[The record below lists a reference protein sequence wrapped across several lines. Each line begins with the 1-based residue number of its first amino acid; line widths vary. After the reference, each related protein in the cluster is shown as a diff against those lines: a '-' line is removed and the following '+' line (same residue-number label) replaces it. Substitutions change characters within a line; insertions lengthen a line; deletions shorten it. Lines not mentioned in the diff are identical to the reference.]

1 MKRKLVSILTVL
13 VVTTGF
19 LLTGCSKTLYNT
31 EVHESKIPVTSANSE
46 SIGKVDTYI
55 ELGASIKTEGSGVDI
70 ENNIV
75 KITKGGTYSISG
87 TLSEGQIVIE
97 ATKLDKVYIVL
108 NGVNITNSKGAAIYI
123 KEADK
128 AVIAMEDNTDNY
140 LTDGKTYAFEDEN
153 KDEPNGTI
161 FSKTDLVFIGNG
173 SLTVNGNYDRGIVG
187 KDDLQIENG
196 NITVNSVGDGIRGR
210 DSIVVTGGDIVI
222 NSGGDGM
229 QSNNDENTEK
239 GYVLIEGGNINI
251 TSNEDGIQ
259 GENNVYVRNGEI
271 KINSGGGS
279 DNNNSHKNQGPGENM
294 GRNQEISNTSSES
307 LEESASSKGIKANTG
322 IIIEGGIL
330 NINSCDDSLHTND
343 SLIID
348 GGALEIQSGDDGIHS
363 DNTLEINGGNINVS
377 KSYEGIE
384 SESITIN
391 NGEIYVASSDDGINA
406 SGSSNSEEM
415 APPSGQGNGENNMSP
430 PEMNNMQVS
439 EPSSGS
445 NEVMKQDRNSM
456 DTESQTFD
464 GNNNSKNINIEDGVE
479 KGMPDP
485 SQNSEVDS
493 SKMQMSSQELGSG
506 GPGGGGPMGESSGTG
521 VLTINGGVI
530 TVDASGDGIDVNGS
544 GTMTGGTVIVNGPE
558 NNGNGALD
566 YDGTFEVSGGL
577 LIAAGSTGMAQAPS
591 DGSSINSIKLTLSS
605 QSAENIVRIE
615 DEDGNEIVTFAPAKQ
630 YASIVIASS
639 EFETGSTYNVYVGGS
654 SDGTSN
660 SGLYEGGNY
669 KDGERIMSFTIN
681 EKITSSVQDGVS
693 AQSMGKGG
701 RGMRQP

>member
-196 NITVNSVGDGIRGR
+196 NITVNSVGDGIHGR

-406 SGSSNSEEM
+406 SGSSTSEEM
-415 APPSGQGNGENNMSP
+415 TPPSGNN
-430 PEMNNMQVS
+430 
-439 EPSSGS
+439 
-445 NEVMKQDRNSM
+445 
-456 DTESQTFD
+456 T
-464 GNNNSKNINIEDGVE
+464 
-479 KGMPDP
+479 PDS
-485 SQNSEVDS
+485 SQNSDGTS
-493 SKMQMSSQELGSG
+493 SKMQGTGQGAGSG
-506 GPGGGGPMGESSGTG
+506 MPGIGESSGTG
-521 VLTINGGVI
+521 VLTIDGGFI
-530 TVDASGDGIDVNGS
+530 TVDASGDGIDVNGCA
-544 GTMTGGTVIVNGPE
+544 TMTGGTVIVNGPE

-566 YDGTFEVSGGL
+566 YDGTFEVSGGV
-577 LIAAGSTGMAQAPS
+577 LIAARSTGMAQAPS

>member
-19 LLTGCSKTLYNT
+19 LLTGGSKTLYNT

-406 SGSSNSEEM
+406 SGSSTSEEM
-415 APPSGQGNGENNMSP
+415 TPPSGNN
-430 PEMNNMQVS
+430 
-439 EPSSGS
+439 
-445 NEVMKQDRNSM
+445 
-456 DTESQTFD
+456 
-464 GNNNSKNINIEDGVE
+464 I
-479 KGMPDP
+479 PDS
-485 SQNSEVDS
+485 SQNSDGTS
-493 SKMQMSSQELGSG
+493 SKMQGTGQGAGSG
-506 GPGGGGPMGESSGTG
+506 MPGIGESSGTG
-521 VLTINGGVI
+521 VLTINGGFI
-530 TVDASGDGIDVNGS
+530 TVDASGDGIDVNGCA
-544 GTMTGGTVIVNGPE
+544 TMTGGTVIVNGPE

-566 YDGTFEVSGGL
+566 YDGTFEVSGGV

>member
-46 SIGKVDTYI
+46 SVGKVDTYI

-97 ATKLDKVYIVL
+97 ATELDKVYIVL

-128 AVIAMEDNTDNY
+128 AVIAMKDNTDNY

-153 KDEPNGTI
+153 KDEPNGAI

-348 GGALEIQSGDDGIHS
+348 GGTLEIQSGDDGIHS

-391 NGEIYVASSDDGINA
+391 DGEIYVTSSDDGINA
-406 SGSSNSEEM
+406 SGSSTSEEM
-415 APPSGQGNGENNMSP
+415 TPPSGNN
-430 PEMNNMQVS
+430 
-439 EPSSGS
+439 
-445 NEVMKQDRNSM
+445 
-456 DTESQTFD
+456 T
-464 GNNNSKNINIEDGVE
+464 
-479 KGMPDP
+479 PDS
-485 SQNSEVDS
+485 SQNSDGTS
-493 SKMQMSSQELGSG
+493 SKMQGTGQGAGSG
-506 GPGGGGPMGESSGTG
+506 MPGIGESSGTG
-521 VLTINGGVI
+521 VLTINGGFI
-530 TVDASGDGIDVNGS
+530 TVDASGDGIDVNGCA
-544 GTMTGGTVIVNGPE
+544 TMTGGTVIVNGPE

-566 YDGTFEVSGGL
+566 YDGTFEVSGGV

>member
-108 NGVNITNSKGAAIYI
+108 NGVNITNSKGAVIYI

-294 GRNQEISNTSSES
+294 GRNQEISNTSSEL

-391 NGEIYVASSDDGINA
+391 DGEIYVTSSDDGINA
-406 SGSSNSEEM
+406 SGSSTSEEM
-415 APPSGQGNGENNMSP
+415 TPPSGNN
-430 PEMNNMQVS
+430 
-439 EPSSGS
+439 
-445 NEVMKQDRNSM
+445 
-456 DTESQTFD
+456 T
-464 GNNNSKNINIEDGVE
+464 
-479 KGMPDP
+479 PDS
-485 SQNSEVDS
+485 SQNSDGTS
-493 SKMQMSSQELGSG
+493 SKMQGTGQGAGSG
-506 GPGGGGPMGESSGTG
+506 MPGIGESSGTG
-521 VLTINGGVI
+521 VLTINGGFI
-530 TVDASGDGIDVNGS
+530 TVDASGDGIDVNGCA
-544 GTMTGGTVIVNGPE
+544 TMTGGTVIVNGPE

-566 YDGTFEVSGGL
+566 YDGTFEVSGGV

-681 EKITSSVQDGVS
+681 EKITSSVQEGVS
-693 AQSMGKGG
+693 AQSMGG

>member
-97 ATKLDKVYIVL
+97 ATELDKVYIVL

-391 NGEIYVASSDDGINA
+391 DGEIYVTSSDDGINA
-406 SGSSNSEEM
+406 SGSSTSEEM
-415 APPSGQGNGENNMSP
+415 TPPSGNN
-430 PEMNNMQVS
+430 
-439 EPSSGS
+439 
-445 NEVMKQDRNSM
+445 
-456 DTESQTFD
+456 T
-464 GNNNSKNINIEDGVE
+464 
-479 KGMPDP
+479 PDS
-485 SQNSEVDS
+485 SQNSDGTS
-493 SKMQMSSQELGSG
+493 SKMQGTGQGAGSG
-506 GPGGGGPMGESSGTG
+506 MPGIGESSGTG
-521 VLTINGGVI
+521 VLTINGGFI
-530 TVDASGDGIDVNGS
+530 TVDASGDGIDVNGCA
-544 GTMTGGTVIVNGPE
+544 TMTGGTVIVNGPE

-566 YDGTFEVSGGL
+566 YDGTFEVSGGV

>member
-19 LLTGCSKTLYNT
+19 LLTGGSKTLYNT

-294 GRNQEISNTSSES
+294 GRNQEISNTSSEL

-348 GGALEIQSGDDGIHS
+348 GGTLEIQSGDDGIHS

-406 SGSSNSEEM
+406 SGSSTSEEM
-415 APPSGQGNGENNMSP
+415 TPPSGNN
-430 PEMNNMQVS
+430 
-439 EPSSGS
+439 
-445 NEVMKQDRNSM
+445 
-456 DTESQTFD
+456 
-464 GNNNSKNINIEDGVE
+464 I
-479 KGMPDP
+479 PDS
-485 SQNSEVDS
+485 SQNSDGTS
-493 SKMQMSSQELGSG
+493 SKMQGTGQGAGSG
-506 GPGGGGPMGESSGTG
+506 MPGIGESSGTG
-521 VLTINGGVI
+521 VLTINGGFI
-530 TVDASGDGIDVNGS
+530 TVDASGDGIDVNGCA
-544 GTMTGGTVIVNGPE
+544 TMTGGTVIVNGPE

-566 YDGTFEVSGGL
+566 YDGTFEVSGGV

>member
-1 MKRKLVSILTVL
+1 M
-13 VVTTGF
+13 TTGF

-229 QSNNDENTEK
+229 QSNNGENTEK

-279 DNNNSHKNQGPGENM
+279 DNNDSHKNQGPGENM
-294 GRNQEISNTSSES
+294 GRNQEISNTSSEL

-348 GGALEIQSGDDGIHS
+348 GGTLEIQSGDDGIHS

-406 SGSSNSEEM
+406 SGSSTSEEM
-415 APPSGQGNGENNMSP
+415 TPPSGNN
-430 PEMNNMQVS
+430 
-439 EPSSGS
+439 
-445 NEVMKQDRNSM
+445 
-456 DTESQTFD
+456 
-464 GNNNSKNINIEDGVE
+464 I
-479 KGMPDP
+479 PDS
-485 SQNSEVDS
+485 SQNSDGTS
-493 SKMQMSSQELGSG
+493 SKMQGTGQGAGSG
-506 GPGGGGPMGESSGTG
+506 MPGIGESSGTG
-521 VLTINGGVI
+521 VLTINGGFI
-530 TVDASGDGIDVNGS
+530 TVDASGDGIDVNGCA
-544 GTMTGGTVIVNGPE
+544 TMTGGTVIVNGPE

-566 YDGTFEVSGGL
+566 YDGTFEVSGGV

>member
-229 QSNNDENTEK
+229 QSNNGENTEK

-279 DNNNSHKNQGPGENM
+279 DNNDSHKNQGPGENM
-294 GRNQEISNTSSES
+294 GRNQEISNTSSEL

-348 GGALEIQSGDDGIHS
+348 GGTLEIQSGDDGIHS

-391 NGEIYVASSDDGINA
+391 DGEIYVTSSDDGINA
-406 SGSSNSEEM
+406 SGSSTSEEM
-415 APPSGQGNGENNMSP
+415 TPPSGNN
-430 PEMNNMQVS
+430 
-439 EPSSGS
+439 
-445 NEVMKQDRNSM
+445 
-456 DTESQTFD
+456 T
-464 GNNNSKNINIEDGVE
+464 
-479 KGMPDP
+479 PDS
-485 SQNSEVDS
+485 SQNSDGTS
-493 SKMQMSSQELGSG
+493 SKMQGTGQGAGSG
-506 GPGGGGPMGESSGTG
+506 MPGIGESSGTG
-521 VLTINGGVI
+521 VLTINGGFI
-530 TVDASGDGIDVNGS
+530 TVDASGDGIDVNGCA
-544 GTMTGGTVIVNGPE
+544 TMTGGTVIVNGPE

-566 YDGTFEVSGGL
+566 YDGTFEVSGGV

>member
-229 QSNNDENTEK
+229 QSNNGENTEK

-406 SGSSNSEEM
+406 SGSSTSEEM
-415 APPSGQGNGENNMSP
+415 TPPSGNN
-430 PEMNNMQVS
+430 
-439 EPSSGS
+439 
-445 NEVMKQDRNSM
+445 
-456 DTESQTFD
+456 T
-464 GNNNSKNINIEDGVE
+464 
-479 KGMPDP
+479 PDS
-485 SQNSEVDS
+485 SQNSDGTS
-493 SKMQMSSQELGSG
+493 SKMQGTGQGAGSG
-506 GPGGGGPMGESSGTG
+506 MPGIGESSGTG
-521 VLTINGGVI
+521 VLTINGGFI
-530 TVDASGDGIDVNGS
+530 TVDASGDGIDVNGCA
-544 GTMTGGTVIVNGPE
+544 TMTGGTVIVNGPE

-566 YDGTFEVSGGL
+566 YDGTFEVSGGV

>member
-294 GRNQEISNTSSES
+294 GRNQEISNTSSEL

-348 GGALEIQSGDDGIHS
+348 GGTLEIQSGDDGIHS

-406 SGSSNSEEM
+406 SGSSTSEEM
-415 APPSGQGNGENNMSP
+415 TPPSGNN
-430 PEMNNMQVS
+430 
-439 EPSSGS
+439 
-445 NEVMKQDRNSM
+445 
-456 DTESQTFD
+456 
-464 GNNNSKNINIEDGVE
+464 I
-479 KGMPDP
+479 PDS
-485 SQNSEVDS
+485 SQNSDGTS
-493 SKMQMSSQELGSG
+493 SKMQGTGQGAGSG
-506 GPGGGGPMGESSGTG
+506 MPGIGESSGTG
-521 VLTINGGVI
+521 VLTINGGFI
-530 TVDASGDGIDVNGS
+530 TVDASGDGIDVNGCA
-544 GTMTGGTVIVNGPE
+544 TMTGGTVIVNGPE

-566 YDGTFEVSGGL
+566 YDGTFEVSGGV

>member
-391 NGEIYVASSDDGINA
+391 NGEIYVTSSDDGINA
-406 SGSSNSEEM
+406 SGSSTSEEM
-415 APPSGQGNGENNMSP
+415 TPPSGNN
-430 PEMNNMQVS
+430 
-439 EPSSGS
+439 
-445 NEVMKQDRNSM
+445 
-456 DTESQTFD
+456 T
-464 GNNNSKNINIEDGVE
+464 
-479 KGMPDP
+479 PDS
-485 SQNSEVDS
+485 SQNSDGTS
-493 SKMQMSSQELGSG
+493 SKMQGTGQGAGSG
-506 GPGGGGPMGESSGTG
+506 MPGIGESSGTG
-521 VLTINGGVI
+521 VLTINGGFI
-530 TVDASGDGIDVNGS
+530 TVDASGDGIDVNGCA
-544 GTMTGGTVIVNGPE
+544 TMTGGTVIVNGPE

-566 YDGTFEVSGGL
+566 YDGTFEVSGGV
-577 LIAAGSTGMAQAPS
+577 LIAAGSTGMAQALS

>member
-19 LLTGCSKTLYNT
+19 LLTGCSKTLYKT
-31 EVHESKIPVTSANSE
+31 EVYESKIPVTSTNSE

-55 ELGASIKTEGSGVDI
+55 ELGTSIKTDGLGVDI
-70 ENNIV
+70 EDNIV

-87 TLSEGQIVIE
+87 TLSEGQIVVE
-97 ATKLDKVYIVL
+97 ATELDKVYIVL

-128 AVIAMEDNTDNY
+128 AVIVIKDNTDNY
-140 LTDGKTYAFEDEN
+140 VTDGETYVFEDEN

-161 FSKTDLVFIGNG
+161 FSKTDLVFTGNG
-173 SLTVNGNYDRGIVG
+173 SLTVNGKYDRGIVG

-279 DNNNSHKNQGPGENM
+279 DNNDSHKNQGSGENM
-294 GRNQEISNTSSES
+294 GRNQEILNTSSES
-307 LEESASSKGIKANTG
+307 LEESVSSKGIKANTG
-322 IIIEGGIL
+322 IIIEGGTL

-343 SLIID
+343 SLIIQ
-348 GGALEIQSGDDGIHS
+348 GGMLEIQSGDDGIHS
-363 DNTLEINGGNINVS
+363 DNTIEINGGNINVS

-384 SESITIN
+384 SENITIN
-391 NGEIYVASSDDGINA
+391 DGEIYVTSSDDGINA
-406 SGSSNSEEM
+406 SGSSTSEEM
-415 APPSGQGNGENNMSP
+415 TPPSGNSNNQNNMLP
-430 PEMNNMQVS
+430 PEINNLQ
-439 EPSSGS
+439 E
-445 NEVMKQDRNSM
+445 NEFSQEQNQVMKQERNSIAKEEQASG
-456 DTESQTFD
+456 ESNSITQDNT
-464 GNNNSKNINIEDGVE
+464 GNNT
-479 KGMPDP
+479 PDS
-485 SQNSEVDS
+485 SQNSDGAS
-493 SKMQMSSQELGSG
+493 PKMQGTGQGAG
-506 GPGGGGPMGESSGTG
+506 FGIPGGGPMGESSGTG
-521 VLTINGGVI
+521 VLTINGGFI
-530 TVDASGDGIDVNGS
+530 TVDASGDGIDVNGCANI
-544 GTMTGGTVIVNGPE
+544 TGGTVIVNGPAD
-558 NNGNGALD
+558 NGNAALD
-566 YDGTFEVSGGL
+566 YDGTFEVNGGL

-591 DGSSINSIKLTLSS
+591 DGSSINSVKLTLSS

-630 YASIVIASS
+630 YASVVVASS

-693 AQSMGKGG
+693 AQSMGGGG
-701 RGMRQP
+701 RRMRQP

>member
-19 LLTGCSKTLYNT
+19 LVTGCSKTLYNT
-31 EVHESKIPVTSANSE
+31 EVYESKIPVTSANSE

-97 ATKLDKVYIVL
+97 ATELDKVYIVL

-406 SGSSNSEEM
+406 SGSSTSEEM
-415 APPSGQGNGENNMSP
+415 TPPSGNN
-430 PEMNNMQVS
+430 
-439 EPSSGS
+439 
-445 NEVMKQDRNSM
+445 
-456 DTESQTFD
+456 T
-464 GNNNSKNINIEDGVE
+464 
-479 KGMPDP
+479 PDS
-485 SQNSEVDS
+485 SQNSDGTS
-493 SKMQMSSQELGSG
+493 SKMQGTGQGAGSG
-506 GPGGGGPMGESSGTG
+506 MPGIGESSGTG
-521 VLTINGGVI
+521 VLTINGGFI
-530 TVDASGDGIDVNGS
+530 TVDASGDGIDVNGCA
-544 GTMTGGTVIVNGPE
+544 TMTGGTVIVNGPE

-566 YDGTFEVSGGL
+566 YDGTFEVSGGV

-693 AQSMGKGG
+693 AQSMGGGG
-701 RGMRQP
+701 RGMRHP

>member
-46 SIGKVDTYI
+46 SVGKVDTYI

-97 ATKLDKVYIVL
+97 ATELDKVYIVL

-128 AVIAMEDNTDNY
+128 AVIAMKDNTDNY
-140 LTDGKTYAFEDEN
+140 LTDGETYAFEDDN
-153 KDEPNGTI
+153 KDEPNGAI

-406 SGSSNSEEM
+406 SGSSTSEEM
-415 APPSGQGNGENNMSP
+415 TPPSGNN
-430 PEMNNMQVS
+430 
-439 EPSSGS
+439 
-445 NEVMKQDRNSM
+445 
-456 DTESQTFD
+456 T
-464 GNNNSKNINIEDGVE
+464 
-479 KGMPDP
+479 PDS
-485 SQNSEVDS
+485 SQNSDGTS
-493 SKMQMSSQELGSG
+493 SKMQGTGQGAGSG
-506 GPGGGGPMGESSGTG
+506 MPGIGESSGTG
-521 VLTINGGVI
+521 VLTINGGFI
-530 TVDASGDGIDVNGS
+530 TVDASGDGIDVNGCA
-544 GTMTGGTVIVNGPE
+544 TMTGGTVIVNGPE

-566 YDGTFEVSGGL
+566 YDGTFEVSGGV

>member
-19 LLTGCSKTLYNT
+19 LLTGGSKTLYNT

-406 SGSSNSEEM
+406 SGSSTSEEM
-415 APPSGQGNGENNMSP
+415 TPPSGNN
-430 PEMNNMQVS
+430 
-439 EPSSGS
+439 
-445 NEVMKQDRNSM
+445 
-456 DTESQTFD
+456 T
-464 GNNNSKNINIEDGVE
+464 
-479 KGMPDP
+479 PDS
-485 SQNSEVDS
+485 SQNSDGTS
-493 SKMQMSSQELGSG
+493 SKMQGTGQGAGSG
-506 GPGGGGPMGESSGTG
+506 MPGIGESSGTG
-521 VLTINGGVI
+521 VLTINGGFI
-530 TVDASGDGIDVNGS
+530 TVDASGDGIDVNGCA
-544 GTMTGGTVIVNGPE
+544 TMTGGTVIVNGPE

-566 YDGTFEVSGGL
+566 YDGTFEVSGGV

>member
-97 ATKLDKVYIVL
+97 ATELDKVYIVL

-128 AVIAMEDNTDNY
+128 AVIAMKDNTDNY

-294 GRNQEISNTSSES
+294 GRNQEISNTSSEL

-348 GGALEIQSGDDGIHS
+348 GGTLEIQSGDDGIHS

-391 NGEIYVASSDDGINA
+391 DGEIYVTSSDDGINA
-406 SGSSNSEEM
+406 SGSSTSEEM
-415 APPSGQGNGENNMSP
+415 TPPSGNN
-430 PEMNNMQVS
+430 
-439 EPSSGS
+439 
-445 NEVMKQDRNSM
+445 
-456 DTESQTFD
+456 T
-464 GNNNSKNINIEDGVE
+464 
-479 KGMPDP
+479 PDS
-485 SQNSEVDS
+485 SQNSDGTS
-493 SKMQMSSQELGSG
+493 SKMQGTGQGAGSG
-506 GPGGGGPMGESSGTG
+506 MPGIGESSGTG
-521 VLTINGGVI
+521 VLTINGGFI
-530 TVDASGDGIDVNGS
+530 TVDASGDGIDVNGCA
-544 GTMTGGTVIVNGPE
+544 TMTGGTVIVNGPE

-566 YDGTFEVSGGL
+566 YDGTFEVSGGV

-701 RGMRQP
+701 RGMR

>member
-46 SIGKVDTYI
+46 SVGKVDTYI

-97 ATKLDKVYIVL
+97 ATELDKVYIVL

-140 LTDGKTYAFEDEN
+140 LTDGETYAFEDDN
-153 KDEPNGTI
+153 KDEPNGAI
-161 FSKTDLVFIGNG
+161 FSKTDLVFTGNG

-391 NGEIYVASSDDGINA
+391 DGEIYVTSSDDGINA
-406 SGSSNSEEM
+406 SGSSTSEEM
-415 APPSGQGNGENNMSP
+415 TPPSGNN
-430 PEMNNMQVS
+430 
-439 EPSSGS
+439 
-445 NEVMKQDRNSM
+445 
-456 DTESQTFD
+456 T
-464 GNNNSKNINIEDGVE
+464 
-479 KGMPDP
+479 PDS
-485 SQNSEVDS
+485 SQNSDGTS
-493 SKMQMSSQELGSG
+493 SKMQGTGQGAGSG
-506 GPGGGGPMGESSGTG
+506 MPGIGESSGTG
-521 VLTINGGVI
+521 VLTINGGFI
-530 TVDASGDGIDVNGS
+530 TVDASGDGIDVNGCA
-544 GTMTGGTVIVNGPE
+544 TMTGGTVIVNGPE

-566 YDGTFEVSGGL
+566 YDGTFEVSGGV

>member
-13 VVTTGF
+13 LVTTGF

-97 ATKLDKVYIVL
+97 ATELDKVYIVL

-128 AVIAMEDNTDNY
+128 AVIAMEDNTNNY

-391 NGEIYVASSDDGINA
+391 DGKIYVVSSDDGINA
-406 SGSSNSEEM
+406 SGSSTSEEM
-415 APPSGQGNGENNMSP
+415 TPPSGNN
-430 PEMNNMQVS
+430 
-439 EPSSGS
+439 
-445 NEVMKQDRNSM
+445 
-456 DTESQTFD
+456 T
-464 GNNNSKNINIEDGVE
+464 
-479 KGMPDP
+479 PDS
-485 SQNSEVDS
+485 SQNSDGAS
-493 SKMQMSSQELGSG
+493 PKMQGTGQGAGSG
-506 GPGGGGPMGESSGTG
+506 MPGGGGPIGESSGTG
-521 VLTINGGVI
+521 VLTINGGFI
-530 TVDASGDGIDVNGS
+530 TVDASGDGIDVNGCA
-544 GTMTGGTVIVNGPE
+544 TMTGGTVIVNGPE

-566 YDGTFEVSGGL
+566 YDGTFEVSGGV

>member
-13 VVTTGF
+13 LVTTGF

-97 ATKLDKVYIVL
+97 ATELDKVYIVL

-391 NGEIYVASSDDGINA
+391 DGKIYVVSSDDGINA
-406 SGSSNSEEM
+406 SGSSTSEEM
-415 APPSGQGNGENNMSP
+415 TPPSGNSNNQNNMSP
-430 PEMNNMQVS
+430 PDMNNLQ
-439 EPSSGS
+439 E
-445 NEVMKQDRNSM
+445 NEFSQEQNQAMKQERNSIAKEEQAPG
-456 DTESQTFD
+456 ESNSITQDNT
-464 GNNNSKNINIEDGVE
+464 GNNT
-479 KGMPDP
+479 PDS
-485 SQNSEVDS
+485 SQNSDGAS
-493 SKMQMSSQELGSG
+493 PKMQGTGQGAGSG
-506 GPGGGGPMGESSGTG
+506 MPGGGGPIGESSGTG
-521 VLTINGGVI
+521 VLTINGGFI
-530 TVDASGDGIDVNGS
+530 TVDASGDGIDVNGCA
-544 GTMTGGTVIVNGPE
+544 TMTGGTVIVNGPE

-566 YDGTFEVSGGL
+566 YDGTFEVSGGV

-591 DGSSINSIKLTLSS
+591 DGSSINSIKITLSS

-630 YASIVIASS
+630 YASVVVASS

-693 AQSMGKGG
+693 AQSMGGGG

>member
-406 SGSSNSEEM
+406 SGSSTSEEM
-415 APPSGQGNGENNMSP
+415 TPPSGNN
-430 PEMNNMQVS
+430 
-439 EPSSGS
+439 
-445 NEVMKQDRNSM
+445 
-456 DTESQTFD
+456 T
-464 GNNNSKNINIEDGVE
+464 
-479 KGMPDP
+479 PDS
-485 SQNSEVDS
+485 SQNSDGTS
-493 SKMQMSSQELGSG
+493 SKMQGTGQGAGSG
-506 GPGGGGPMGESSGTG
+506 MPGIGESSGTG
-521 VLTINGGVI
+521 VLTINGGFI
-530 TVDASGDGIDVNGS
+530 TVDASGDGIDVNGCA
-544 GTMTGGTVIVNGPE
+544 TMTGGTVIVNGPE

-566 YDGTFEVSGGL
+566 YDGTFEVSGGV

-693 AQSMGKGG
+693 AQSMGGGG
-701 RGMRQP
+701 RGMRHQ

>member
-406 SGSSNSEEM
+406 SGSSTSEEM
-415 APPSGQGNGENNMSP
+415 TPPSGNN
-430 PEMNNMQVS
+430 
-439 EPSSGS
+439 
-445 NEVMKQDRNSM
+445 
-456 DTESQTFD
+456 T
-464 GNNNSKNINIEDGVE
+464 
-479 KGMPDP
+479 PDS
-485 SQNSEVDS
+485 SQNSDGTS
-493 SKMQMSSQELGSG
+493 SKMQGTGQGAGSG
-506 GPGGGGPMGESSGTG
+506 MPGIGESSGTG
-521 VLTINGGVI
+521 VLTINGGFI
-530 TVDASGDGIDVNGS
+530 TVDASGDGIDVNGCA
-544 GTMTGGTVIVNGPE
+544 TMTGGTVIVNGPE

-566 YDGTFEVSGGL
+566 YDGTFEVSGGV

>member
-1 MKRKLVSILTVL
+1 M
-13 VVTTGF
+13 
-19 LLTGCSKTLYNT
+19 
-31 EVHESKIPVTSANSE
+31 
-46 SIGKVDTYI
+46 
-55 ELGASIKTEGSGVDI
+55 
-70 ENNIV
+70 
-75 KITKGGTYSISG
+75 
-87 TLSEGQIVIE
+87 
-97 ATKLDKVYIVL
+97 
-108 NGVNITNSKGAAIYI
+108 NITNSKGAAIYI

-173 SLTVNGNYDRGIVG
+173 SLTVNGNYDIGIVG

-406 SGSSNSEEM
+406 SGSSTSEEM
-415 APPSGQGNGENNMSP
+415 TPPSGNN
-430 PEMNNMQVS
+430 
-439 EPSSGS
+439 
-445 NEVMKQDRNSM
+445 
-456 DTESQTFD
+456 T
-464 GNNNSKNINIEDGVE
+464 
-479 KGMPDP
+479 PDS
-485 SQNSEVDS
+485 SQNSDGTS
-493 SKMQMSSQELGSG
+493 SKMQGTGQGAGSG
-506 GPGGGGPMGESSGTG
+506 MPGIGESSGTG
-521 VLTINGGVI
+521 VLTINGGFI
-530 TVDASGDGIDVNGS
+530 TVDASGDGIDVNGCA
-544 GTMTGGTVIVNGPE
+544 TMTGGTVIVNGPE

-566 YDGTFEVSGGL
+566 YDGTFEVSGGV

>member
-19 LLTGCSKTLYNT
+19 LLTGCSKTLYST

-391 NGEIYVASSDDGINA
+391 DGKIYVVSSDDGINA
-406 SGSSNSEEM
+406 SGSSTSEEM
-415 APPSGQGNGENNMSP
+415 TPPSGNN
-430 PEMNNMQVS
+430 
-439 EPSSGS
+439 
-445 NEVMKQDRNSM
+445 
-456 DTESQTFD
+456 T
-464 GNNNSKNINIEDGVE
+464 
-479 KGMPDP
+479 PDS
-485 SQNSEVDS
+485 SQNSDGTS
-493 SKMQMSSQELGSG
+493 SKMQGTGQGAGSG
-506 GPGGGGPMGESSGTG
+506 MPGIGESSGTG
-521 VLTINGGVI
+521 VLTINGGFI
-530 TVDASGDGIDVNGS
+530 TVDASGDGIDVNGCA
-544 GTMTGGTVIVNGPE
+544 TMTGGTVIVNGPE

-566 YDGTFEVSGGL
+566 YDGTFEVSGGV

-693 AQSMGKGG
+693 AQSMGGGG

>member
-128 AVIAMEDNTDNY
+128 AVIAMKDNTDNY
-140 LTDGKTYAFEDEN
+140 LTDGETYAFEDDN
-153 KDEPNGTI
+153 KDEPNGAI
-161 FSKTDLVFIGNG
+161 FSKTDLVFTGNG

-279 DNNNSHKNQGPGENM
+279 DNNDSHKNQGPGENM

-348 GGALEIQSGDDGIHS
+348 GGTLEIQSGDDGIHS

-391 NGEIYVASSDDGINA
+391 DGEIYVTSSDDGINA
-406 SGSSNSEEM
+406 SGSSTSEEM
-415 APPSGQGNGENNMSP
+415 TPPSGNN
-430 PEMNNMQVS
+430 
-439 EPSSGS
+439 
-445 NEVMKQDRNSM
+445 
-456 DTESQTFD
+456 T
-464 GNNNSKNINIEDGVE
+464 
-479 KGMPDP
+479 PDS
-485 SQNSEVDS
+485 SQNSDGTS
-493 SKMQMSSQELGSG
+493 SKMQGTGQGAGSG
-506 GPGGGGPMGESSGTG
+506 MPGIGESSGTG
-521 VLTINGGVI
+521 VLTINGGFI
-530 TVDASGDGIDVNGS
+530 TVDASGDGIDVNGCA
-544 GTMTGGTVIVNGPE
+544 TMTGGTVIVNGPE

-566 YDGTFEVSGGL
+566 YDGTFEVSGGV

-701 RGMRQP
+701 RGMR

>member
-13 VVTTGF
+13 LVTTGF

-406 SGSSNSEEM
+406 SGSSTSEEM
-415 APPSGQGNGENNMSP
+415 TPPSGNN
-430 PEMNNMQVS
+430 
-439 EPSSGS
+439 
-445 NEVMKQDRNSM
+445 
-456 DTESQTFD
+456 T
-464 GNNNSKNINIEDGVE
+464 
-479 KGMPDP
+479 PDS
-485 SQNSEVDS
+485 SQNSDGTS
-493 SKMQMSSQELGSG
+493 SKMQGTGQGAGSG
-506 GPGGGGPMGESSGTG
+506 MPGIGESSGTG
-521 VLTINGGVI
+521 VLTINGGFI
-530 TVDASGDGIDVNGS
+530 TVDASGDGIDVNGCA
-544 GTMTGGTVIVNGPE
+544 TMTGGTVIVNGPE

-566 YDGTFEVSGGL
+566 YDGTFEVSGGV

-654 SDGTSN
+654 SDGNSN

>member
-55 ELGASIKTEGSGVDI
+55 ELGAYIKTEGSGVDI

-97 ATKLDKVYIVL
+97 ATELDKVYIVL

-128 AVIAMEDNTDNY
+128 AVIAMEDNTNNY

-391 NGEIYVASSDDGINA
+391 DGKIYVVSSDDGINA
-406 SGSSNSEEM
+406 SGSSTSEEM
-415 APPSGQGNGENNMSP
+415 TPPSGNN
-430 PEMNNMQVS
+430 
-439 EPSSGS
+439 
-445 NEVMKQDRNSM
+445 
-456 DTESQTFD
+456 T
-464 GNNNSKNINIEDGVE
+464 
-479 KGMPDP
+479 PDS
-485 SQNSEVDS
+485 SQNSDGAS
-493 SKMQMSSQELGSG
+493 PKMQGTGQGAGSG
-506 GPGGGGPMGESSGTG
+506 MPGGGGPIGESSGTG
-521 VLTINGGVI
+521 VLTINGGFI
-530 TVDASGDGIDVNGS
+530 TVDASGDGIDVNGCA
-544 GTMTGGTVIVNGPE
+544 TMTGGTVIVNGPE

-566 YDGTFEVSGGL
+566 YDGTFEVSGGV

>member
-19 LLTGCSKTLYNT
+19 LVTGCSKTLYNT

-97 ATKLDKVYIVL
+97 ATELDKVYIVL

-128 AVIAMEDNTDNY
+128 AVIAMKDNTDNY
-140 LTDGKTYAFEDEN
+140 LTDGETYAFEDDN
-153 KDEPNGTI
+153 KDEPNGAI
-161 FSKTDLVFIGNG
+161 FSKTDLVFTGNG

-279 DNNNSHKNQGPGENM
+279 DNNDSHKNQGPGENM
-294 GRNQEISNTSSES
+294 GRNQEISNTLSES

-348 GGALEIQSGDDGIHS
+348 GGALEIQ
-363 DNTLEINGGNINVS
+363 
-377 KSYEGIE
+377 
-384 SESITIN
+384 
-391 NGEIYVASSDDGINA
+391 
-406 SGSSNSEEM
+406 
-415 APPSGQGNGENNMSP
+415 
-430 PEMNNMQVS
+430 
-439 EPSSGS
+439 
-445 NEVMKQDRNSM
+445 
-456 DTESQTFD
+456 
-464 GNNNSKNINIEDGVE
+464 
-479 KGMPDP
+479 
-485 SQNSEVDS
+485 
-493 SKMQMSSQELGSG
+493 
-506 GPGGGGPMGESSGTG
+506 
-521 VLTINGGVI
+521 
-530 TVDASGDGIDVNGS
+530 
-544 GTMTGGTVIVNGPE
+544 
-558 NNGNGALD
+558 
-566 YDGTFEVSGGL
+566 
-577 LIAAGSTGMAQAPS
+577 
-591 DGSSINSIKLTLSS
+591 
-605 QSAENIVRIE
+605 
-615 DEDGNEIVTFAPAKQ
+615 
-630 YASIVIASS
+630 
-639 EFETGSTYNVYVGGS
+639 
-654 SDGTSN
+654 
-660 SGLYEGGNY
+660 
-669 KDGERIMSFTIN
+669 
-681 EKITSSVQDGVS
+681 
-693 AQSMGKGG
+693 
-701 RGMRQP
+701 

>member
-210 DSIVVTGGDIVI
+210 DSIVVTDGDIVI

-406 SGSSNSEEM
+406 SGSSTSEEM
-415 APPSGQGNGENNMSP
+415 TPPSGNN
-430 PEMNNMQVS
+430 
-439 EPSSGS
+439 
-445 NEVMKQDRNSM
+445 
-456 DTESQTFD
+456 T
-464 GNNNSKNINIEDGVE
+464 
-479 KGMPDP
+479 PDS
-485 SQNSEVDS
+485 SQNSDGTS
-493 SKMQMSSQELGSG
+493 SKMQGTGQGAGSG
-506 GPGGGGPMGESSGTG
+506 MPGIGESSGTG
-521 VLTINGGVI
+521 VLTINGGFI
-530 TVDASGDGIDVNGS
+530 TVDASGDGIDVNGCA
-544 GTMTGGTVIVNGPE
+544 TMTGGTVIVNGPE

-566 YDGTFEVSGGL
+566 YDGTFEVSGGV
-577 LIAAGSTGMAQAPS
+577 LIAAGSTGMAQALS

>member
-97 ATKLDKVYIVL
+97 ATELDKVYIVL

-128 AVIAMEDNTDNY
+128 AVIAMKDNTDNY
-140 LTDGKTYAFEDEN
+140 LTDGETYAFEDDN
-153 KDEPNGTI
+153 KDEPNGAI
-161 FSKTDLVFIGNG
+161 FSKTDLVFTGNG

-279 DNNNSHKNQGPGENM
+279 DNNDSHKNQGPGENM

-348 GGALEIQSGDDGIHS
+348 GGTLEIQSGDDGIHS

-391 NGEIYVASSDDGINA
+391 DGEIYVTSSDDGINA
-406 SGSSNSEEM
+406 SGSSTSEEM
-415 APPSGQGNGENNMSP
+415 TPPSGNN
-430 PEMNNMQVS
+430 
-439 EPSSGS
+439 
-445 NEVMKQDRNSM
+445 
-456 DTESQTFD
+456 T
-464 GNNNSKNINIEDGVE
+464 
-479 KGMPDP
+479 PDS
-485 SQNSEVDS
+485 SQNSDGTS
-493 SKMQMSSQELGSG
+493 SKMQGTGQGAGSG
-506 GPGGGGPMGESSGTG
+506 MPGIGESSGTG
-521 VLTINGGVI
+521 VLTINGGFI
-530 TVDASGDGIDVNGS
+530 TVDASGDGIDVNGCA
-544 GTMTGGTVIVNGPE
+544 TMTGGTVIVNGPE

-566 YDGTFEVSGGL
+566 YDGTFEVSGGV

-701 RGMRQP
+701 RGMR

>member
-406 SGSSNSEEM
+406 SGSSTSEEM
-415 APPSGQGNGENNMSP
+415 TPPSGNN
-430 PEMNNMQVS
+430 
-439 EPSSGS
+439 
-445 NEVMKQDRNSM
+445 
-456 DTESQTFD
+456 
-464 GNNNSKNINIEDGVE
+464 I
-479 KGMPDP
+479 PDS
-485 SQNSEVDS
+485 SQNSDGTS
-493 SKMQMSSQELGSG
+493 SKMQGTGQGAGSG
-506 GPGGGGPMGESSGTG
+506 MPGIGESSGTG
-521 VLTINGGVI
+521 VLTINGGFI
-530 TVDASGDGIDVNGS
+530 TVDASGDGIDVNGCA
-544 GTMTGGTVIVNGPE
+544 TMTGGTVIVNGPE

-566 YDGTFEVSGGL
+566 YDGTFEVSGGV

>member
-294 GRNQEISNTSSES
+294 GRNQEISNTSSEL

-391 NGEIYVASSDDGINA
+391 DGEIYVTSSDDGINA
-406 SGSSNSEEM
+406 SGSSTSEEM
-415 APPSGQGNGENNMSP
+415 TPPSGNN
-430 PEMNNMQVS
+430 
-439 EPSSGS
+439 
-445 NEVMKQDRNSM
+445 
-456 DTESQTFD
+456 T
-464 GNNNSKNINIEDGVE
+464 
-479 KGMPDP
+479 PDS
-485 SQNSEVDS
+485 SQNSDGTS
-493 SKMQMSSQELGSG
+493 SKMQGTGQGAGSG
-506 GPGGGGPMGESSGTG
+506 MPGIGESSGTG
-521 VLTINGGVI
+521 VLTINGGFI
-530 TVDASGDGIDVNGS
+530 TVDASGDGIDVNGCA
-544 GTMTGGTVIVNGPE
+544 TMTGGTVIVNGPE

-566 YDGTFEVSGGL
+566 YDGTFEVSGGV

>member
-13 VVTTGF
+13 LVTTGF

-97 ATKLDKVYIVL
+97 ATELDKVYIVL

-406 SGSSNSEEM
+406 SGSSTSEEM
-415 APPSGQGNGENNMSP
+415 TPPSGNN
-430 PEMNNMQVS
+430 
-439 EPSSGS
+439 
-445 NEVMKQDRNSM
+445 
-456 DTESQTFD
+456 T
-464 GNNNSKNINIEDGVE
+464 
-479 KGMPDP
+479 PDS
-485 SQNSEVDS
+485 SQNSDGTS
-493 SKMQMSSQELGSG
+493 SKMQGTGQGAGSG
-506 GPGGGGPMGESSGTG
+506 MPGIGESSGTG
-521 VLTINGGVI
+521 VLTINGGFI
-530 TVDASGDGIDVNGS
+530 TVDASGDGIDVNGCA
-544 GTMTGGTVIVNGPE
+544 TMTGGTVIVNGPE

-566 YDGTFEVSGGL
+566 YDGTFEVSGGV

>member
-406 SGSSNSEEM
+406 SGSSTSEEM
-415 APPSGQGNGENNMSP
+415 TPPSGNN
-430 PEMNNMQVS
+430 
-439 EPSSGS
+439 
-445 NEVMKQDRNSM
+445 
-456 DTESQTFD
+456 T
-464 GNNNSKNINIEDGVE
+464 
-479 KGMPDP
+479 PDS
-485 SQNSEVDS
+485 SQNSDGTS
-493 SKMQMSSQELGSG
+493 SKMQGTGQGAGSG
-506 GPGGGGPMGESSGTG
+506 MPGIGESSGTG
-521 VLTINGGVI
+521 VLTINGGFI
-530 TVDASGDGIDVNGS
+530 TVDASGDGIDVNGCA
-544 GTMTGGTVIVNGPE
+544 TMTGGTVIVNGPE

-566 YDGTFEVSGGL
+566 YDGTFEVSGGV
-577 LIAAGSTGMAQAPS
+577 LIAAGSTGMAQALS

>member
-229 QSNNDENTEK
+229 QSNNGENTEK

-279 DNNNSHKNQGPGENM
+279 DNNDSHKNQGPGENM
-294 GRNQEISNTSSES
+294 GRNQEISNTSSEL

-348 GGALEIQSGDDGIHS
+348 GGTLEIQSGDDGIHS

-406 SGSSNSEEM
+406 SGSSTSEEM
-415 APPSGQGNGENNMSP
+415 TPPSGNN
-430 PEMNNMQVS
+430 
-439 EPSSGS
+439 
-445 NEVMKQDRNSM
+445 
-456 DTESQTFD
+456 
-464 GNNNSKNINIEDGVE
+464 I
-479 KGMPDP
+479 PDS
-485 SQNSEVDS
+485 SQNSDGTS
-493 SKMQMSSQELGSG
+493 SKMQGTGQGAGSG
-506 GPGGGGPMGESSGTG
+506 MPGIGESSGTG
-521 VLTINGGVI
+521 VLTINGGFI
-530 TVDASGDGIDVNGS
+530 TVDASGDGIDVNGCA
-544 GTMTGGTVIVNGPE
+544 TMTGGTVIVNGPE

-566 YDGTFEVSGGL
+566 YDGTFEVSGGV

>member
-294 GRNQEISNTSSES
+294 GRNQEISNTSSEL

-406 SGSSNSEEM
+406 SGSSTSEEM
-415 APPSGQGNGENNMSP
+415 TPPSGNN
-430 PEMNNMQVS
+430 
-439 EPSSGS
+439 
-445 NEVMKQDRNSM
+445 
-456 DTESQTFD
+456 T
-464 GNNNSKNINIEDGVE
+464 
-479 KGMPDP
+479 PDS
-485 SQNSEVDS
+485 SQNSDGTS
-493 SKMQMSSQELGSG
+493 SKMQGTGQGAGSG
-506 GPGGGGPMGESSGTG
+506 MPGIGESSGTG
-521 VLTINGGVI
+521 VLTINGGFI
-530 TVDASGDGIDVNGS
+530 TVDASGDGIDVNGCA
-544 GTMTGGTVIVNGPE
+544 TMTGGTVIVNGPE

-566 YDGTFEVSGGL
+566 YDGTFEVSGGV

>member
-384 SESITIN
+384 SDSITIN

-406 SGSSNSEEM
+406 SGSSTSEEM
-415 APPSGQGNGENNMSP
+415 TPPSGNN
-430 PEMNNMQVS
+430 
-439 EPSSGS
+439 
-445 NEVMKQDRNSM
+445 
-456 DTESQTFD
+456 T
-464 GNNNSKNINIEDGVE
+464 
-479 KGMPDP
+479 PDS
-485 SQNSEVDS
+485 SQNSDGTS
-493 SKMQMSSQELGSG
+493 SKMQGTGQGAGSG
-506 GPGGGGPMGESSGTG
+506 MPGIGESSGTG
-521 VLTINGGVI
+521 VLTINGGFI
-530 TVDASGDGIDVNGS
+530 TVDASGDGIDVNGCA
-544 GTMTGGTVIVNGPE
+544 TMTGGTVIVNGPE

-566 YDGTFEVSGGL
+566 YDGTFEVSGGV

>member
-406 SGSSNSEEM
+406 SGSSTSEEM
-415 APPSGQGNGENNMSP
+415 TPPSGNN
-430 PEMNNMQVS
+430 
-439 EPSSGS
+439 
-445 NEVMKQDRNSM
+445 
-456 DTESQTFD
+456 T
-464 GNNNSKNINIEDGVE
+464 
-479 KGMPDP
+479 PDS
-485 SQNSEVDS
+485 SQNSDGTS
-493 SKMQMSSQELGSG
+493 SKMQGTGQGAGSG
-506 GPGGGGPMGESSGTG
+506 MPGIGESSGTG
-521 VLTINGGVI
+521 VLTINGGFI
-530 TVDASGDGIDVNGS
+530 TVDASGDGIDVNGCA
-544 GTMTGGTVIVNGPE
+544 TMTGGTVIVNGPE

-566 YDGTFEVSGGL
+566 YDGTFEVSGGV

-615 DEDGNEIVTFAPAKQ
+615 DEDGNEIVTFAQAKQ

>member
-97 ATKLDKVYIVL
+97 ATELDKVYIVL

-128 AVIAMEDNTDNY
+128 AVIAMKDNTDNY

-406 SGSSNSEEM
+406 SGSSTSEEM
-415 APPSGQGNGENNMSP
+415 TPPSGNN
-430 PEMNNMQVS
+430 
-439 EPSSGS
+439 
-445 NEVMKQDRNSM
+445 
-456 DTESQTFD
+456 T
-464 GNNNSKNINIEDGVE
+464 
-479 KGMPDP
+479 PDS
-485 SQNSEVDS
+485 SQNSDGTS
-493 SKMQMSSQELGSG
+493 SKMQGTGQGAGSG
-506 GPGGGGPMGESSGTG
+506 MPGIGESSGTG
-521 VLTINGGVI
+521 VLTINGGFI
-530 TVDASGDGIDVNGS
+530 TVDASGDGIDVNGCA
-544 GTMTGGTVIVNGPE
+544 TMTGGTVIVNGPE

-566 YDGTFEVSGGL
+566 YDGTFEVSGGV
-577 LIAAGSTGMAQAPS
+577 LIAAGRTGMAQAPS

-701 RGMRQP
+701 RGMR

>member
-97 ATKLDKVYIVL
+97 ATELDKVYIVL

-294 GRNQEISNTSSES
+294 GRNQEISNTSSEL

-348 GGALEIQSGDDGIHS
+348 GGTLEIQSGDDGIHS

-406 SGSSNSEEM
+406 SGSSTSEEM
-415 APPSGQGNGENNMSP
+415 TPPSGNN
-430 PEMNNMQVS
+430 
-439 EPSSGS
+439 
-445 NEVMKQDRNSM
+445 
-456 DTESQTFD
+456 
-464 GNNNSKNINIEDGVE
+464 I
-479 KGMPDP
+479 PDS
-485 SQNSEVDS
+485 SQNSDGTS
-493 SKMQMSSQELGSG
+493 SKMQGTGQGAGSG
-506 GPGGGGPMGESSGTG
+506 MPGIGESSGTG
-521 VLTINGGVI
+521 VLTINGGFI
-530 TVDASGDGIDVNGS
+530 TVDASGDGIDVNGCA
-544 GTMTGGTVIVNGPE
+544 TMTGGTVIVNGPE

-566 YDGTFEVSGGL
+566 YDGTFEVSGGV

>member
-406 SGSSNSEEM
+406 SGSSTSEEM
-415 APPSGQGNGENNMSP
+415 TPPSGNN
-430 PEMNNMQVS
+430 
-439 EPSSGS
+439 
-445 NEVMKQDRNSM
+445 
-456 DTESQTFD
+456 T
-464 GNNNSKNINIEDGVE
+464 
-479 KGMPDP
+479 PDS
-485 SQNSEVDS
+485 SQNSDGTS
-493 SKMQMSSQELGSG
+493 SKMQGTGQGAGSG
-506 GPGGGGPMGESSGTG
+506 MPGIGESSGTG
-521 VLTINGGVI
+521 VLTINGGFI
-530 TVDASGDGIDVNGS
+530 TVDASGDGIDVNGCA
-544 GTMTGGTVIVNGPE
+544 TMTGGTVIVNGPE

-566 YDGTFEVSGGL
+566 YDGTFEVSGGV
-577 LIAAGSTGMAQAPS
+577 LIAAGSNGMAQAPS

-701 RGMRQP
+701 RGMRQT